1 MGETYPDQIRV
12 FAYRKAGRTRF
23 TEMEELMART
33 GKNTWSL
40 FLLLLAGI
48 VLGSFIAHL
57 TSGVSALSWL
67 SFGQTF
73 GLDTPLTLDLGVLI
87 LTFGLKIKF
96 TIASIIGI
104 VIAAIIYRF
113 L

>member
-1 MGETYPDQIRV
+1 
-12 FAYRKAGRTRF
+12 
-23 TEMEELMART
+23 MART

-57 TSGVSALSWL
+57 TAGVSPLSWL
-67 SFGQTF
+67 SYGKTF
-73 GLDTPLTLDLGVLI
+73 GLSSPIVLDLGVLV
-87 LTFGLKIKF
+87 LTFGLTIKF

-104 VIAAIIYRF
+104 IIAAIIYR
-113 L
+113 LL